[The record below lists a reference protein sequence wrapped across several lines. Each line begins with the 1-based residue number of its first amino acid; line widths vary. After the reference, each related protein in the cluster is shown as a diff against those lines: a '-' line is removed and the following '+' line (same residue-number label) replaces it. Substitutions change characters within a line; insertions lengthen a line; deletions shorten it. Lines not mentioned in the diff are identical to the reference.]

1 MDELTQP
8 AGLAALAAAGLA
20 LIALVTAIVLAF
32 RIRRLRADQ
41 RAVLGASG
49 RDDLVAHA
57 SSLQQAF
64 ESLHE
69 RVESM
74 AEKLD
79 GRMGAAE
86 ERLDGAIAYR
96 ALVRYDAYGELS
108 GHQSTSLALLDAG
121 HNGVVLSS
129 IANRET
135 ARMYCKQ
142 VHAGEGELEL
152 SPKRRRPSGSPS
164 RARSAP
170 SRSTDGRR
178 ASSNPLHPAPGAGF
192 RGSLVYT
199 SPSDGHSRRTPS
211 TTGVRAA
218 ERLPAAR
225 T

>member
-8 AGLAALAAAGLA
+8 AGLAALAAGGLA

-41 RAVLGASG
+41 RAVLGAGG

-108 GHQSTSLALLDAG
+108 GHQSTSLALLDEAR
-121 HNGVVLSS
+121 NGVVLSS

-152 SPKRRRPSGSPS
+152 SPEEAEAVRIALSGEV
-164 RARSAP
+164 
-170 SRSTDGRR
+170 
-178 ASSNPLHPAPGAGF
+178 
-192 RGSLVYT
+192 GSVTL
-199 SPSDGHSRRTPS
+199 D
-211 TTGVRAA
+211 
-218 ERLPAAR
+218 
-225 T
+225 